1 MISLFRRH
9 AIRQAVDAEEGNEDE
24 EKSHD
29 WKFEVWGLRFEVFR
43 SMGTN
48 DSNRF
53 WFMVFCFWFLLISV
67 N

>member
-29 WKFEVWGLRFEVFR
+29 KKFEV
-43 SMGTN
+43 
-48 DSNRF
+48 
-53 WFMVFCFWFLLISV
+53 
-67 N
+67 